1 MRGAKA
7 RYRDPE
13 SSLQCQKRK
22 YQENSEQV
30 KKNMKKRNT
39 RKILSQKKYEKKK
52 KYREN
57 SEQKREY
64 EKKQLCRQFPT
75 KKKI

>member
-1 MRGAKA
+1 MQGAKA

-52 KYREN
+52 EISGK
-57 SEQKREY
+57 
-64 EKKQLCRQFPT
+64 F
-75 KKKI
+75 

>member
-22 YQENSEQV
+22 YQGNSEQV
-30 KKNMKKRNT
+30 KK
-39 RKILSQKKYEKKK
+39 KYEKKK
-52 KYREN
+52 YQEN
-57 SEQKREY
+57 PK
-64 EKKQLCRQFPT
+64 P
-75 KKKI
+75 KKI

>member
-22 YQENSEQV
+22 YLGNSEKV
-30 KKNMKKRNT
+30 
-39 RKILSQKKYEKKK
+39 
-52 KYREN
+52 
-57 SEQKREY
+57 
-64 EKKQLCRQFPT
+64 
-75 KKKI
+75 KKKISKKEIPGKS